1 MSQEQ
6 NGRPVPPSGPVPPY
20 RRDADVG
27 YASYQAQASA
37 KKSRGWIVA
46 IVVAVVCCFLVIGS
60 LWSCSST
67 LMSAVDSSSGALAVT
82 SDSVG
87 VIDIDGEIQYDGSTC
102 SPEGLKE
109 QLDLAAGNPRIVA
122 VVLRVN
128 SGGGTAT
135 AGEEMST
142 YVKQFREQTGKPVVV
157 SSASINASAAY
168 EISSQADYIFT
179 AKTTAIG
186 AIGTAL
192 QLIDYSELLD
202 MLGISIENI
211 TSSESKDSSYGT
223 RSLTEEE
230 RAYYQNQVDAINE
243 VFLDFVS
250 EGRGMDRAD
259 VEKLATGMTFT
270 GEEAVA
276 NGLADAIGTEQDA
289 LDYASELAGVDA
301 SSVESV
307 SLSPVSSD
315 DLSLLLDL
323 MASGKSDI
331 NSEEL
336 ANAIEELS
344 EHGAFAH

>member
-192 QLIDYSELLD
+192 QLTDYSELLD

-336 ANAIEELS
+336 SNAIEELS

>member
-192 QLIDYSELLD
+192 QLTDYSELLD

-336 ANAIEELS
+336 ANASEELS